1 MLPWILLGAAT
12 AAQAQRVSTT
22 TGATVNKQGVTELYG
37 NKFGRPGYNDTFDYV
52 IIGGGNAG
60 ATIAARLAL
69 DPANYSVAVIET
81 GDFYELT
88 DGNRTQVPG
97 LNFIDSVFFP
107 NGDGPTAVLYA
118 METEP
123 QPGYDDRQLNYYAGH
138 TFGGSTASNAMAYH
152 RATVGSFDQWVNLT
166 GDDFWSWENAYAA
179 YKKSCKFHPP
189 DYTKIDP
196 SLNITW
202 DPSAFD
208 DEGGPLHVS
217 YGNYQGPF
225 GPSMD
230 IAMEKAGLAPIGSF
244 NSGNLMGY
252 GTLTVTVDTDTAT
265 RSSSETSFLQAGARG
280 SDQFKIYPNTQAKRI
295 TFDDAKKATG
305 VEVQANFAD
314 LSMTYNVQ
322 ARKEVIVSAG
332 VWHSPQLLMVS
343 GIGPAETLKQHGI
356 DVVVDSPGV
365 GQNEEDQPTVPGLF
379 KVNVTTYT
387 QLMAG
392 NEAVMAA
399 AVEEYLNHQSGQ
411 LSASGAGKALAFEKI
426 PEEYRKGYSN
436 STLAALAKYP
446 EDWPEVEWAPYE
458 PGMPATGEVG
468 PDDYYLSFSGVML
481 AALSRGNMTITSA
494 DMADPPVVNPNW
506 LGAEGDAEQAY
517 GIVQRMREIASYA
530 SIIQEEILPPPNVTG
545 KEDTIKWLRDNMAYI
560 FHGSSTC
567 RMGPDDNPEN
577 VVDSRAR
584 VKGVTG
590 LRVVDAS
597 SFPSLPP
604 GHPMSTVYMFAE
616 RIAESI
622 LGGN

>member
-1 MLPWILLGAAT
+1 MLPWILLIAGAAV
-12 AAQAQRVSTT
+12 AQGQGPPTV
-22 TGATVNKQGVTELYG
+22 GASINSQGVTEIYG
-37 NKFGRPGYNDTFDYV
+37 NKFGRPGYNDTYDYI

-81 GDFYELT
+81 GNFYELT

-97 LNFIDSVFFP
+97 LNYVDTVLFP
-107 NGDGPTAVLYA
+107 NGAGPTAVLFA
-118 METEP
+118 LETEP

-152 RATVGSFDQWVNLT
+152 RATVGSFDQWANLS
-166 GDDFWSWENAYAA
+166 GDDFWSWENVYPA
-179 YKKSCKFHPP
+179 YKKSCTFHPP

-208 DEGGPLHVS
+208 QDGGPLHVS

-252 GTLTVTVDTDTAT
+252 GTLTVTVDPRTAT
-265 RSSSETSFLQAGARG
+265 RSSSETSFLQAAAKG
-280 SDQFKIYPNTQAKRI
+280 SEQFRIYPNTLARRI
-295 TFDDAKKATG
+295 TFDEDKKASG
-305 VEVQANFAD
+305 VEVRANFAD
-314 LSMTYNVQ
+314 VSVNYHLA

-332 VWHSPQLLMVS
+332 VLLMVS
-343 GIGPAETLKQHGI
+343 GIGPSATLQQHGI

-365 GQNEEDQPTVPGLF
+365 GQNEEDQPTIPGLF

-392 NEAVMAA
+392 NADAMAA
-399 AVEEYLNHQSGQ
+399 AVEEYLNHQAGQ

-426 PEEYRKGYSN
+426 PDEYRRDYSN
-436 STLAALAKYP
+436 STLAGLASFP
-446 EDWPEVEWAPYE
+446 ADWPEVEWAPYE
-458 PGMPATGEVG
+458 AGFPPTGEVG
-468 PDDYYLSFSGVML
+468 PDDYYLSISGVML
-481 AALSRGNMTITSA
+481 AALARGNVTITSA
-494 DMADPPVVNPNW
+494 DMLDPPVVNPNW
-506 LGAEGDAEQAY
+506 LGVEGDAEQAY
-517 GIVQRMREIASYA
+517 AIVQRMREIASYA
-530 SIIQEEILPPPNVTG
+530 SIVEQEILPGPNVTG
-545 KEDTIKWLRDNMAYI
+545 KDATIRWLRDNMGYI
-560 FHGSSTC
+560 FHGASTC
-567 RMGPDDNPEN
+567 RMGPDSDPEN

-597 SFPSLPP
+597 AFPSLPP

-616 RIAESI
+616 KIAESI